1 MKYLIKKAKVI
12 DLNSKH
18 HGKHV
23 DIAIVN
29 GVIEE
34 IKSSINIQGNYKII
48 QAADL
53 HVSPSWVD
61 IGTQIGEPGLEHRET
76 IASIA
81 KAAKAGGYG
90 TIAPFPN
97 TSPSIQTKSS
107 VKYIIDKASENKLNL
122 LPIASLSENNEGREI
137 TEMYDLHTSGA
148 VAFSDGLKSIAHAGL
163 LSKAMEYVK
172 PFDGLIIHYPNE
184 KTLSPEAQM
193 HEGSVSTLLGMRGNP
208 YIAELIT
215 IKRDLDLLNYADS
228 KLCIYGI
235 SAADS
240 VKLIRDAKKG
250 RENLYTT
257 VCYLNLIK
265 TDHDL
270 SDFDTNYK
278 VVPPLRKK
286 TDITELIKGLKDD
299 TIDAI
304 VSNHYPIEDEGKNLE
319 FPYAKF
325 GASGIETCFAA
336 LNTYAH
342 ALDLETLVYKLSIGP
357 RYILNRPQSS
367 IAVGNQADMTIFDP
381 SEKWTFDK
389 SRSISKNNPFL
400 GESLKGQII
409 DVIN

>member
-1 MKYLIKKAKVI
+1 VKYLIKKAKVI
-12 DLNSKH
+12 DLNSKY
-18 HGKHV
+18 HGKLV

-34 IKSSINIQGNYKII
+34 IKSSISTQGNFKIT
-48 QAADL
+48 QSADL
-53 HVSPSWVD
+53 HVSPSWID

-76 IASIA
+76 IESIA

-90 TIAPFPN
+90 AIAAFPN

-107 VKYIIDKASENKLNL
+107 VKYIIDKANENKLKL
-122 LPIASLSENNEGREI
+122 LPIASLSENNDGKEI

-163 LSKAMEYVK
+163 LSKALEYVK

-184 KTLSPEAQM
+184 KTISPEAQM
-193 HEGSVSTLLGMRGNP
+193 HEGGVSTLLGMRGNP

-215 IKRDLDLLNYADS
+215 LKRDLDLLNYTES

-235 SAADS
+235 SAGES
-240 VKLIRDAKKG
+240 VKLIKDAKKANH
-250 RENLYTT
+250 RLYAT

-265 TDHDL
+265 TDQDL
-270 SDFDTNYK
+270 SDFDSNYK
-278 VVPPLRKK
+278 VIPPLRRKN
-286 TDITELIKGLKDD
+286 DLTELIKGLKED

-304 VSNHYPIEDEGKNLE
+304 VSNHYPIEEEGKNLE
-319 FPYAKF
+319 FAYAKF

-336 LNTYAH
+336 LNTYANS
-342 ALDLETLVYKLSIGP
+342 LDLDTLIYKLSIGP
-357 RYILNRPQSS
+357 RIVLNRPQSI
-367 IAVGNQADMTIFDP
+367 IASGNKADMTIFDP
-381 SEKWTFDK
+381 SQSWTFHK
-389 SRSISKNNPFL
+389 TQSVSKNNPFL
-400 GESLKGQII
+400 GETLKGSVI